1 MNKLFV
7 VSVVAEIL
15 NEWNEVIHKICETPV
30 IVESISPQSAS
41 KVAVLWY
48 GDNSSAYHIED
59 TLQQGT
65 DHVCDEDC
73 HYSIF
78 LPSTRVRYSSIKV
91 FSVTKEEADT
101 LSSLTTG
108 LMQQVIVKG

>member
-1 MNKLFV
+1 MYKLFV

-30 IVESISPQSAS
+30 IVKSTSLQNAS
-41 KVAVLWY
+41 KAAVLWY
-48 GDNSSAYHIED
+48 GDNSTAYHIED

-65 DHVCDEDC
+65 EHVCDENC

-78 LPSTRVRYSSIKV
+78 LQSTRIRYSSIKV
-91 FSVTKEEADT
+91 FAVTKDEADT

-108 LMQQVIVKG
+108 LTQQVIVNG